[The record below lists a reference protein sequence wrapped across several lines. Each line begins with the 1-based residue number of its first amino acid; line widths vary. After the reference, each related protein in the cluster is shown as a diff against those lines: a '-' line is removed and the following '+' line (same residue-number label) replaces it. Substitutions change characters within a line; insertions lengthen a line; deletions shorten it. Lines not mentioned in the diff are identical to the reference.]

1 MGNRITAVQERVG
14 KHQHEKIPVLSLTF
28 IKWHFPNLLGG
39 YSTFFFIFLFL
50 RHLFPFTTMVNNS

>member
-39 YSTFFFIFLFL
+39 YSTFFLFFYFCAIC
-50 RHLFPFTTMVNNS
+50 FPLLLW